1 MAEIM
6 GHDTTDKQV
15 FEDLVQFAKAIG
27 MVALPVYK
35 EQPGLI
41 LNSMLLPYCVSALEL
56 WINEVSNP
64 HTIDKTW
71 MKSFGSPKGPFAIL
85 DIIGITTVYNVAKL
99 NVDTNPNMAPLL
111 EKLDAEFIRPGHLGM
126 FSGKGFYNYPNP
138 AYESATFL
146 K

>member
-1 MAEIM
+1 M
-6 GHDTTDKQV
+6 GPP
-15 FEDLVQFAKAIG
+15 L
-27 MVALPVYK
+27 
-35 EQPGLI
+35 LI

-56 WINEVSNP
+56 WINEVSDP

-85 DIIGITTVYNVAKL
+85 DIIGITTVYNVAKV
-99 NVDTNPNMAPLL
+99 NAEASPMMARIMERL
-111 EKLDAEFIRPGHLGM
+111 ENEFISQNKLGLPT
-126 FSGKGFYNYPNP
+126 GQGFYSYPNP